1 MVRFCHRLNLGKKM
15 SKRLAS
21 TQQHLD
27 IHDIDQD
34 TVILK
39 NGGAR
44 LVLSCTA
51 VNFNLLS
58 EIEQDAIIA
67 AYSALLNS
75 LSFSIQ
81 VVIRSKKMDISF
93 YLDKLKAVEEGQT
106 NKFLKTRI
114 ASYRNYVEQLISKN
128 EVLDKSFYVVI
139 PYHEAIL
146 TTSENPLKKLF
157 PKREKVILNKSAVLK
172 KAKVQLEPKKEHLIK
187 QFNKIGVKAKQL
199 STQELVELFYDIY
212 NPDLARQQHLRGVE
226 EYTVPLVRPAVG

>member
-1 MVRFCHRLNLGKKM
+1 MAKG
-15 SKRLAS
+15 LAS

-27 IHDIDQD
+27 IYDINQGL
-34 TVILK
+34 VLLK

-75 LSFSIQ
+75 LSFPIQ

-93 YLDKLKAVEEGQT
+93 YLDKLKAVEEEQT
-106 NKFLKTRI
+106 NKFLKKRI

-139 PYHEAIL
+139 PYQEAVL
-146 TTSENPLKKLF
+146 TASENPLKKLF
-157 PKREKVILNKSAVLK
+157 SRQEKVILNKNAVLK
-172 KAKVQLEPKKEHLIK
+172 RAKVQLEPKKEHLIK
-187 QFNKIGVKAKQL
+187 QFNKIGIRAEQL
-199 STQELVELFYDIY
+199 NTQELIELFYDIY
-212 NPDLARQQHLRGVE
+212 NPDLSRQQHLRGAE
-226 EYTVPLVRPAVG
+226 EYTAPLVRPAVEG

>member
-1 MVRFCHRLNLGKKM
+1 MAKGLT
-15 SKRLAS
+15 S

-27 IHDIDQD
+27 IYDIEQGL
-34 TVILK
+34 VILK

-75 LSFSIQ
+75 LSFPIQ

-93 YLDKLKAVEEGQT
+93 YLERLKTVEGEQT
-106 NKFLKTRI
+106 NRFLKKRI

-128 EVLDKSFYVVI
+128 EVLDKSFYVII
-139 PYHEAIL
+139 PYQEAIL
-146 TTSENPLKKLF
+146 TASENPLKKLF
-157 PKREKVILNKSAVLK
+157 SKQERVVLNKSAVSK

-187 QFNKIGVKAKQL
+187 QFSKIGVRAKQL
-199 STQELVELFYDIY
+199 NTQELIELFYDIY
-212 NPDLARQQHLRGVE
+212 NPDLARQQHLRDVE
-226 EYTVPLVRPAVG
+226 EYTVPLVRPAVEG

>member
-1 MVRFCHRLNLGKKM
+1 MAKG
-15 SKRLAS
+15 LAS

-27 IHDIDQD
+27 IYDINQGL
-34 TVILK
+34 ILLK

-67 AYSALLNS
+67 CYSALLNS
-75 LSFSIQ
+75 LSFPIQ

-93 YLDKLKAVEEGQT
+93 YLDRLRAVEEEQT
-106 NKFLKTRI
+106 NKFLKRRI

-139 PYHEAIL
+139 PYQEAIL
-146 TTSENPLKKLF
+146 TASENPLKKLF
-157 PKREKVILNKSAVLK
+157 SRQEKGILNKSVVLK
-172 KAKVQLEPKKEHLIK
+172 KASVQLEPKKEHLIK
-187 QFNKIGVKAKQL
+187 QFSKIGIKAKQL
-199 STQELVELFYDIY
+199 KTQELIELFYDIY
-212 NPDLARQQHLRGVE
+212 NPDLSRQQHLRGAE
-226 EYTVPLVRPAVG
+226 EYTVPLVRPAVEG

>member
-1 MVRFCHRLNLGKKM
+1 MAKD
-15 SKRLAS
+15 LAS

-27 IHDIDQD
+27 IYDINQGL
-34 TVILK
+34 ILLK

-75 LSFSIQ
+75 LSFPIQ
-81 VVIRSKKMDISF
+81 VIVRSKKMDISF
-93 YLDKLKAVEEGQT
+93 YLDRLKSVEEEQT
-106 NKFLKTRI
+106 NKFLKKRI

-139 PYHEAIL
+139 PYQEAIL

-157 PKREKVILNKSAVLK
+157 SRQGKIVLNKSAVLK
-172 KAKVQLEPKKEHLIK
+172 KASVQLEPKKEHLIK
-187 QFNKIGVKAKQL
+187 QFSKIGVRAKQL
-199 STQELVELFYDIY
+199 NTQELIELFYDIY
-212 NPDLARQQHLRGVE
+212 NPDLARQQHLRGAE
-226 EYTVPLVRPAVG
+226 EYTVPLVRPAVE

>member
-1 MVRFCHRLNLGKKM
+1 MAKSLT
-15 SKRLAS
+15 S

-27 IHDIDQD
+27 IYDINQGL
-34 TVILK
+34 ILLK

-93 YLDKLKAVEEGQT
+93 YLDQLKTVEEEQT
-106 NKFLKTRI
+106 NKFLKKSI
-114 ASYRNYVEQLISKN
+114 ASYRSYVEQLISKN
-128 EVLDKSFYVVI
+128 EVLDKSFYVII
-139 PYHEAIL
+139 PYQEAIL

-157 PKREKVILNKSAVLK
+157 PKKGGVVLNKSAVFK
-172 KAKVQLEPKKEHLIK
+172 KAMVQLEPKKEHLIK
-187 QFNKIGVKAKQL
+187 QFGKIGVRAKQL
-199 STQELVELFYDIY
+199 DTQELIELFYDIY

-226 EYTVPLVRPAVG
+226 EYTVPLVRPAVEG